1 MSEVVT
7 LMVGDNA
14 PDFEAPLTDGSK
26 FVLSQVLDSGKG
38 VILYSV
44 SYTHLTLPT
53 KA

>member
-26 FVLSQVLDSGKG
+26 FVLSEVLDSGKG
-38 VILYSV
+38 VILYFLSLI
-44 SYTHLTLPT
+44 HI
-53 KA
+53 